1 MGKSKAPV
9 ILSQK
14 TSRNLEMKNLNR
26 KSDAIYRVL
35 RPRKIRET
43 FFASNISL
51 NLCIAII
58 LRGDSLSCLGKGP
71 SQHIPIAISLF
82 QACERPF
89 RVRTL
94 GPLTAVGYSAVSRSS
109 GSLRI
114 FFSVSRFYPNM
125 FLVYFSVSI
134 IDIRC
139 IC

>member
-26 KSDAIYRVL
+26 KSHAIYWVL

-43 FFASNISL
+43 FFTSNISL

-58 LRGDSLSCLGKGP
+58 LGGDSLSCLGKGP

-94 GPLTAVGYSAVSRSS
+94 GPLTVVGYSAVSRTSDC
-109 GSLRI
+109 LRI
-114 FFSVSRFYPNM
+114 LFCKS
-125 FLVYFSVSI
+125 FLPEYVVSI
-134 IDIRC
+134 YFYKYYRY
-139 IC
+139 